1 MKGQEPRKI
10 RLAIKKSSNPSTD
23 KCAAK
28 KQRKRVSKIYLKRP
42 KKIWTPEEDEVLLE
56 LIGRFGPARW
66 STISAH
72 MPGRQG
78 KQCRERWHNHLN
90 PDIRKVSWHEEEE
103 WLLFLLHRLYGNKWA
118 ILAQMIQGRTDNT
131 IKNHWNSI
139 MKRKVKF
146 YEQRLQKCIEQ
157 KEDLPM
163 DRLENILI
171 SRITKGEFDNNSCKK
186 GRKRNYNK
194 FFEKNLL
201 QEFVVKP
208 LLPAVV
214 EEKENYN
221 CLSPDVDKS
230 GKPGLRVRV
239 PNPLPSA
246 HKDEEPS
253 EFEWELNLEES
264 INNERTPQQHLK
276 KSSFESLI
284 DTRTQNNYS
293 ATNALADNKRISS
306 FCSTLRHNFSDR
318 SKLSP
323 QIEKFFYQKI
333 SETSIGREPPGVDDC
348 FTPTKCLLETSNV
361 KLLNTKSPIQTPNFC
376 CSINSLK
383 MSWDAN

>member
-1 MKGQEPRKI
+1 MKGKEPRKI
-10 RLAIKKSSNPSTD
+10 RLAIKKSSNSGNGSTTN
-23 KCAAK
+23 K
-28 KQRKRVSKIYLKRP
+28 KLRKRTARIYLKRP
-42 KKIWTPEEDEVLLE
+42 KKIWTPEEDEILLAF
-56 LIGRFGPARW
+56 IVRFGPARW

-72 MPGRQG
+72 MSGRQG

-90 PDIRKVSWHEEEE
+90 PDIRKVGWHEEEE
-103 WLLFLLHRLYGNKWA
+103 WLLFLLHKLYGNKWA

-146 YEQRLQKCIEQ
+146 YELRLQKAIEQ
-157 KEDLPM
+157 KEDLEM
-163 DRLENILI
+163 DRLESILI
-171 SRITKGEFDNNSCKK
+171 TRIVKGEFDNNSCKK

-208 LLPAVV
+208 PVTNAVDED
-214 EEKENYN
+214 EEFR
-221 CLSPDVDKS
+221 CFSPDVDKLE
-230 GKPGLRVRV
+230 KPGLRVRI
-239 PNPLPSA
+239 PGPFTSA
-246 HKDEEPS
+246 DKAQPS
-253 EFEWELNLEES
+253 EFEWVMNLENSPEH
-264 INNERTPQQHLK
+264 ERTPKQHMK

-293 ATNALADNKRISS
+293 ATNALAGNKRISS
-306 FCSTLRHNFSDR
+306 FCSTLRHNFSDS

-333 SETSIGREPPGVDDC
+333 SETSIGRERRGVDEC

-361 KLLNTKSPIQTPNFC
+361 KLLNTKSPVAKPNFC

-383 MSWDAN
+383 MLWDPN